1 MKKNIFLLFQIICFY
16 CASYSIAAEA
26 ASTQIARNSEE
37 AKFQQA
43 LSLNK
48 LEQFRESALLFKS
61 LMLSF
66 PATKRYRSDY
76 IAVASNAQM
85 CDEVFKYATFS
96 YLVKAPS
103 YVKEAVIA
111 CPDGVRAKG
120 ETKQAEPLELTVQG
134 KRL

>member
-1 MKKNIFLLFQIICFY
+1 MKRNLFLLIQIICVY
-16 CASYSIAAEA
+16 CASYSIAAKA
-26 ASTQIARNSEE
+26 TSTPITRNLED
-37 AKFQQA
+37 ATFKKA

-48 LEQFRESALLFKS
+48 SEQFFESALLFKS

-85 CDEVFKYATFS
+85 CEEVFKYATLS

-103 YVKEAVIA
+103 YVKDAVVA
-111 CPDGVRAKG
+111 CPD
-120 ETKQAEPLELTVQG
+120 E
-134 KRL
+134 